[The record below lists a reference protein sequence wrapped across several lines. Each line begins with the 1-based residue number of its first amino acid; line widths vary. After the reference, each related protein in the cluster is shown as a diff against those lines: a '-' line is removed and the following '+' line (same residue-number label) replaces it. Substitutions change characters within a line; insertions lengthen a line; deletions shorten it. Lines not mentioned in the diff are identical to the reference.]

1 VSELAI
7 VTVVHDSASELTR
20 LLTSIDRFLD
30 PRPHVVVVD
39 SGSGDGGGQVAR
51 DRGADV
57 VTLSQNLGFGAGCN
71 AGLERVTAPVTAL
84 LNPDVELLDAGLG
97 RLVAE
102 AAAGN
107 ALLVPRL
114 LNPDGSTQDS
124 AHPLP
129 GTLEALIPAAIP
141 KPLLPPPLRR
151 RYEPWR
157 SSAPRRVGW
166 AIAACLVART
176 ELLRRLGPF
185 DPTAFLFYED
195 LDLCLRAADQ
205 GIPTLLRPAVAL
217 RHEGGTSVGRA
228 LAGRDLELNAT
239 RRREVMSRRGRAA
252 LALDDAAET
261 LTYAVRFAG
270 RRLLRRGGD
279 YERAQLRALRA
290 ARDAAARPPRD

>member
-1 VSELAI
+1 
-7 VTVVHDSASELTR
+7 
-20 LLTSIDRFLD
+20 
-30 PRPHVVVVD
+30 
-39 SGSGDGGGQVAR
+39 
-51 DRGADV
+51 
-57 VTLSQNLGFGAGCN
+57 
-71 AGLERVTAPVTAL
+71 
-84 LNPDVELLDAGLG
+84 
-97 RLVAE
+97 
-102 AAAGN
+102 
-107 ALLVPRL
+107 
-114 LNPDGSTQDS
+114 
-124 AHPLP
+124 
-129 GTLEALIPAAIP
+129 
-141 KPLLPPPLRR
+141 
-151 RYEPWR
+151 
-157 SSAPRRVGW
+157 VGW

-228 LAGRDLELNAT
+228 LAGHDLELKAT

-290 ARDAAARPPRD
+290 ARDAATRPPRD